1 MIIGSCTITLFL
13 PFAQSL
19 KDKRSVVKSLVARV
33 RNEFN
38 VSIAEVDAQ
47 NMWQKAVLG
56 VVCVSTSHTYAHGQL
71 EAVVR
76 FIEKQRPDI
85 PVTDYEIEML

>member
-1 MIIGSCTITLFL
+1 MIVGTCTITLHL
-13 PFAQSL
+13 PAARSL
-19 KDKRSVVKSLVARV
+19 KDKRQAIKSILARV

-47 NMWQKAVLG
+47 DSRQLATIG
-56 VVCVSTSHTYAHGQL
+56 VACVSSSQKYAHGQL

-76 FIEKQRPDI
+76 FIEERRPDL
-85 PVTDYEIEML
+85 PLVSYDIEMW